1 MSISQT
7 VIRRRQLSQLAAQYG
22 IVISFAVISVAL
34 AVSNPY
40 FLRTGNIVNVLRQVS
55 VNGILAV
62 GMTFVILT
70 GGIDL
75 SIGSILA
82 ASSVIAASFVT
93 GEHPMNPVL
102 AILIGLGAG
111 AGFGVINGALI
122 AAVGL
127 PPFVMTLGML
137 SIARGFTLIYSN
149 GVPIPDLSPA
159 FSWIGQATVGGVP
172 LPVIV
177 FAAVFLV
184 AWATLRYT
192 VFGRHV
198 YAVGGNIR
206 SARTSGI
213 NTKLVIFSVYVL
225 MGVLAALAGLILTA
239 RVTSALPQ
247 AGLSYELDA
256 IAAVVIGGTS
266 LTGGVGSIAYTLIGV
281 LIIGV
286 INNGLDLMSVSSYYQ
301 QVIKGLIIVI
311 AVLIDRSRNL
321 QS

>member
-1 MSISQT
+1 
-7 VIRRRQLSQLAAQYG
+7 
-22 IVISFAVISVAL
+22 
-34 AVSNPY
+34 
-40 FLRTGNIVNVLRQVS
+40 
-55 VNGILAV
+55 
-62 GMTFVILT
+62 
-70 GGIDL
+70 
-75 SIGSILA
+75 
-82 ASSVIAASFVT
+82 
-93 GEHPMNPVL
+93 MNPVL